1 MSKFLYPLLLLQ
13 FVVVSCS
20 SHGQTPPAA
29 DNTNLRIDQ
38 DRIITPVVINATD
51 TLEMLFDTGCLV
63 GCMLP
68 QSLAEN
74 YADSLT
80 VTQPGAV
87 VSHIAVKDISLGGQ
101 SLNDNRIYHVP
112 DEEFDVVGPVDLP
125 CVIAP
130 AYATEERIWCFD
142 FDNRMFSIRE
152 TDTLPENAIVYP
164 LLFAKYK
171 DRKFA
176 PFSNIPLSLSYVYR
190 SLSTDY
196 VYLLDTGTPYGF
208 CITDPPAELE
218 DFVSRIPHW
227 KIEDRFSAEIPDRQH
242 LDFEVDIDMPPFV
255 LPDVRCDFDTGLR
268 SFAEEFKN
276 FLPGIGKPIV
286 GTLGM
291 RILKHF
297 NMILDF
303 RNDRL
308 ILTPAQRTYP
318 SKPVNRTGFWC
329 DSQGVVTRIRT
340 NDAAYGQ
347 GLRLKDT
354 VMTVDGIRWT
364 DIPEEKREDIYST
377 EERTV
382 WEIRSADG
390 TKKIII

>member
-171 DRKFA
+171 DRKIA
-176 PFSNIPLSLSYVYR
+176 PFVNIPMTLSYGDR

-196 VYLLDTGTPYGF
+196 VYLLDTGTQYRY
-208 CITDPPAELE
+208 CITEHPAELE

>member
-171 DRKFA
+171 DRKIA
-176 PFSNIPLSLSYVYR
+176 PFVNIPMTLSYGDR

-242 LDFEVDIDMPPFV
+242 LDFDICLCRF
-255 LPDVRCDFDTGLR
+255 
-268 SFAEEFKN
+268 
-276 FLPGIGKPIV
+276 
-286 GTLGM
+286 
-291 RILKHF
+291 
-297 NMILDF
+297 
-303 RNDRL
+303 
-308 ILTPAQRTYP
+308 
-318 SKPVNRTGFWC
+318 
-329 DSQGVVTRIRT
+329 
-340 NDAAYGQ
+340 
-347 GLRLKDT
+347 
-354 VMTVDGIRWT
+354 
-364 DIPEEKREDIYST
+364 
-377 EERTV
+377 
-382 WEIRSADG
+382 
-390 TKKIII
+390 

>member
-171 DRKFA
+171 DRKIA
-176 PFSNIPLSLSYVYR
+176 PFVNIPMTLSYGDR

-303 RNDRL
+303 RNALL

-318 SKPVNRTGFWC
+318 SKPVNRTWFWC

>member
-1 MSKFLYPLLLLQ
+1 
-13 FVVVSCS
+13 
-20 SHGQTPPAA
+20 
-29 DNTNLRIDQ
+29 
-38 DRIITPVVINATD
+38 
-51 TLEMLFDTGCLV
+51 MLFDTGCLV

-112 DEEFDVVGPVDLP
+112 DEEFNVVGPVDLP

-171 DRKFA
+171 DRKIA
-176 PFSNIPLSLSYVYR
+176 PFVNIPMTLSYGDR

-354 VMTVDGIRWT
+354 VMTVNGIRWT

-382 WEIRSADG
+382 WEIRSAEG

>member
-171 DRKFA
+171 DRKIA
-176 PFSNIPLSLSYVYR
+176 PFVNIPMTLSYGDR

-291 RILKHF
+291 RILK
-297 NMILDF
+297 
-303 RNDRL
+303 
-308 ILTPAQRTYP
+308 
-318 SKPVNRTGFWC
+318 
-329 DSQGVVTRIRT
+329 
-340 NDAAYGQ
+340 
-347 GLRLKDT
+347 
-354 VMTVDGIRWT
+354 
-364 DIPEEKREDIYST
+364 
-377 EERTV
+377 
-382 WEIRSADG
+382 G
-390 TKKIII
+390 TSIN

>member
-152 TDTLPENAIVYP
+152 TDTLPENAMFIHCS
-164 LLFAKYK
+164 LRSIK
-171 DRKFA
+171 DRKIA
-176 PFSNIPLSLSYVYR
+176 PFVNIPMTLSYGDR